1 MAGAVVSVVVVVVVA
16 AGGGGGELGRRM
28 NRLRPL
34 AAVTTMP
41 SLYWIDDDSM
51 TTKSELLQV
60 VGSVG
65 TGTSSPSS
73 AQHKRQGRMKVP
85 LP

>member
-16 AGGGGGELGRRM
+16 AAGDGELGRRM
-28 NRLRPL
+28 NRVRTL

-41 SLYWIDDDSM
+41 ALYWIDDDSM

-60 VGSVG
+60 VVGSVG
-65 TGTSSPSS
+65 AGTSSPSS